1 MIGGWSSYYGADAIR
16 WWPDVDGS
24 EFDGSPSTPRHE
36 KLIPAAYL
44 VWMRNAARRAQWFYY
59 ARLYGGFDQALAGPI
74 GGLDPIS
81 TIPGS
86 APYNVIRSTTNT
98 LTAKVIKNRPSPYF
112 LPVDAD
118 SKLRKRVQ
126 YLNRFSVGL
135 LRKHAYYRKRHIQVR
150 DAGLFGT
157 GHLLVARDRRRIS
170 IENLLPWEV
179 NVDPSEARY
188 NDPRTLY
195 LIRFLDKGVLKMRY
209 PKHADDIESAPVLD
223 EAFQPVSDVFAM
235 SNRCTVVEAI
245 HLPSGPGALDGRRTV
260 CLLDA
265 TLSDKRYDRPDFPIS
280 RLVKDP
286 SISGWWGLGMGD
298 ELSGFQ
304 DRISMMDERLEYA
317 HRTVGGQFWLV
328 PEGSQML
335 DADFTDDIGVTI
347 RHTPGLPPVAVNPE
361 PVNEQTYDYFRQ
373 LIVDPYSFS
382 GVSTMSAQ
390 SQKPAGVTA
399 ALALQTLDDIE
410 TDRFIGFQRDDE
422 ECVLDTT
429 RLALH
434 EVREV
439 ARRYG
444 DFEVLS
450 AGRGAGEKILWKRDV
465 DLEEDS
471 YVAQEWAISLLPKTP
486 AAKLQRLL
494 ELGANGY
501 FDKPTVLRYMELP
514 DTTQEEALMLSPRDV
529 CDAQIA
535 AMLSHEDPFSEQA
548 FLPPSEH
555 QDCDYALQR
564 ADAFYNKISADAVDK
579 GTWHDPLLQRRL
591 RNLDKYMQLAKA
603 IVDKAKAEAAA
614 LQAQAAAAQ
623 AAPAAPGGP
632 TAQPAS
638 PQTISQPISP
648 NAPVAPAPA
657 LAAS

>member
-1 MIGGWSSYYGADAIR
+1 
-16 WWPDVDGS
+16 
-24 EFDGSPSTPRHE
+24 
-36 KLIPAAYL
+36 
-44 VWMRNAARRAQWFYY
+44 
-59 ARLYGGFDQALAGPI
+59 
-74 GGLDPIS
+74 
-81 TIPGS
+81 
-86 APYNVIRSTTNT
+86 
-98 LTAKVIKNRPSPYF
+98 
-112 LPVDAD
+112 
-118 SKLRKRVQ
+118 
-126 YLNRFSVGL
+126 
-135 LRKHAYYRKRHIQVR
+135 
-150 DAGLFGT
+150 
-157 GHLLVARDRRRIS
+157 
-170 IENLLPWEV
+170 
-179 NVDPSEARY
+179 
-188 NDPRTLY
+188 
-195 LIRFLDKGVLKMRY
+195 
-209 PKHADDIESAPVLD
+209 
-223 EAFQPVSDVFAM
+223 
-235 SNRCTVVEAI
+235 
-245 HLPSGPGALDGRRTV
+245 
-260 CLLDA
+260 
-265 TLSDKRYDRPDFPIS
+265 
-280 RLVKDP
+280 
-286 SISGWWGLGMGD
+286 
-298 ELSGFQ
+298 
-304 DRISMMDERLEYA
+304 
-317 HRTVGGQFWLV
+317 
-328 PEGSQML
+328 
-335 DADFTDDIGVTI
+335 
-347 RHTPGLPPVAVNPE
+347 PE

-638 PQTISQPISP
+638 
-648 NAPVAPAPA
+648 
-657 LAAS
+657 